1 MRDSLEEAGR
11 GNDMVAIFAGV
22 MNNWPAGYNV
32 MPTGATAGRIGDD
45 I

>member
-1 MRDSLEEAGR
+1 MRDSLEEACKV
-11 GNDMVAIFAGV
+11 NDRAAIFTGV
-22 MNNWPAGYNV
+22 TNHWLAGYNV